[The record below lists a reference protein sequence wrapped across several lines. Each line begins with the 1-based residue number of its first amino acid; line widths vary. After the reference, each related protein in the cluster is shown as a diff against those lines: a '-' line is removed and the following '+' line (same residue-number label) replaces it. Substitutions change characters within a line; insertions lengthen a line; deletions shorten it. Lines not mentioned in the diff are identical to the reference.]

1 MTERKSKRWC
11 KQLLVSKKGQDEA
24 CEVWEEQDK
33 PESKSKKE
41 QTYSWY
47 VSVRRSRIR
56 LGRYGKQDKTE
67 RKSEKE
73 QKNTW

>member
-41 QTYSWY
+41 QTNSWY
-47 VSVRRSRIR
+47 I
-56 LGRYGKQDKTE
+56 
-67 RKSEKE
+67 
-73 QKNTW
+73 